1 MVSRLTR
8 LFALLAITAY
18 AQEDAGAADNQAQTE
33 DSELSS
39 KPRALEDYEPE
50 YREWPAL
57 LEQYDLKIDKHHPL
71 PISTQFIMEQIIDH
85 DGRRYHTDS
94 IMKGV

>member
-8 LFALLAITAY
+8 LFALLAVTGLTPAY
-18 AQEDAGAADNQAQTE
+18 AQEDAGTADNQAQTE
-33 DSELSS
+33 ESELGS

-57 LEQYDLKIDKHHPL
+57 LE
-71 PISTQFIMEQIIDH
+71 
-85 DGRRYHTDS
+85 
-94 IMKGV
+94 